1 MKTNENAD
9 MFRSVLK
16 TLKQEARKGYKRS
29 PEECLDIL
37 EKIIPLCGPFSRGKR
52 VCREVGLWLLRG
64 HTEIVAPVCPDYSH
78 ENGKYNFRT
87 LNSGVPLLGEI
98 HIQFLH
104 DIVAHIPGSSVT
116 FLVADHERDDPLLC
130 LKVGKTKEEFG
141 ELVRG
146 SVSNLRRAVEPFA
159 WRAEAMTDV
168 IIDLVQQEITCADW
182 IEKNPSFQDRVR
194 SETHQREDM
203 YARITSRMSYEEM
216 TRRTIH
222 TAAQYVAMGR
232 FAKLNG
238 KLICNHT
245 TTNLAWYLQAETAFL
260 HNPVSVY

>member
-104 DIVAHIPGSSVT
+104 VILNDWTITVYP
-116 FLVADHERDDPLLC
+116 
-130 LKVGKTKEEFG
+130 
-141 ELVRG
+141 
-146 SVSNLRRAVEPFA
+146 PF
-159 WRAEAMTDV
+159 
-168 IIDLVQQEITCADW
+168 
-182 IEKNPSFQDRVR
+182 P
-194 SETHQREDM
+194 
-203 YARITSRMSYEEM
+203 MSYLNTVEEQVLLL
-216 TRRTIH
+216 R
-222 TAAQYVAMGR
+222 
-232 FAKLNG
+232 L
-238 KLICNHT
+238 
-245 TTNLAWYLQAETAFL
+245 W
-260 HNPVSVY
+260 